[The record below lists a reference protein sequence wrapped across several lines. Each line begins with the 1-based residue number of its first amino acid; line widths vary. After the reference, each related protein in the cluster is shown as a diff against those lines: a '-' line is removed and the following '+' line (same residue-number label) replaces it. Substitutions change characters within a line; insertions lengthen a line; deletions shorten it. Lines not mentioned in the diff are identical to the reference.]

1 MRLERQKEQ
10 ELAQRKGF
18 ASRTIVQ
25 SIWLLI
31 SGGIGYFILR
41 WLFDAGTLDYNFF
54 YTTLSIPRSVPEAA
68 IFAGLILIIVIVMQ
82 FFLILGYAFASP
94 TGRQRPGT
102 PTPYSSSYDP
112 MQDDYRH

>member
-25 SIWLLI
+25 TIWLLI
-31 SGGIGYFILR
+31 SGAIGYFVLR
-41 WLFDAGTLDYNFF
+41 WLFDAGTLEYNLF
-54 YTTLSIPRSVPEAA
+54 YNTLGIPRAVPEEV
-68 IFAGLILIIVIVMQ
+68 IFAGLILLIVIIMQ

-94 TGRQRPGT
+94 AGRERPGT
-102 PTPYSSSYDP
+102 PSPYSSSYDP